1 MRFDVM
7 LTTAQRPGLEQ
18 NEVFT
23 NAVETAGWAEELGYR
38 GIWMLEH
45 HFTRYG
51 LCNSAITMAAYLL
64 GRTRTLRV
72 GSAITIVP
80 LEHPVKLAERVAMI
94 DQLSGGRFD
103 FGVGR
108 GTYVRDFEAFG
119 ADMSVNHLTFLQTM
133 KDVLRAWSD
142 EPYTVQGAA
151 GRTLA
156 ALPVNPRPLTRP
168 HPPVFVA
175 SNSPD
180 TVSWAASHGFPLLLR
195 EGLDDA
201 FKRKLVDQY
210 RQARPDAGR
219 AGAEVRHALNC
230 VAVLDDCDRRAR
242 DTAHTHVEWWVAE
255 GAATNG
261 LLSNRHRLPNY
272 RTYFEAVDAGRRAGT
287 GDKGALVDDMLALNL
302 VGSPQRCRARLE
314 EVCETTGVRHV
325 VLGFDANEPGPRTR
339 EVMER
344 FMAEVLRPV
353 AARYPEAPGQA
364 QQRTDGA
371 GPPPHADARPANRT
385 EGAAR

>member
-18 NEVFT
+18 NDVFT

-180 TVSWAASHGFPLLLR
+180 TV
-195 EGLDDA
+195 
-201 FKRKLVDQY
+201 
-210 RQARPDAGR
+210 
-219 AGAEVRHALNC
+219 
-230 VAVLDDCDRRAR
+230 
-242 DTAHTHVEWWVAE
+242 
-255 GAATNG
+255 
-261 LLSNRHRLPNY
+261 
-272 RTYFEAVDAGRRAGT
+272 
-287 GDKGALVDDMLALNL
+287 
-302 VGSPQRCRARLE
+302 
-314 EVCETTGVRHV
+314 
-325 VLGFDANEPGPRTR
+325 
-339 EVMER
+339 
-344 FMAEVLRPV
+344 
-353 AARYPEAPGQA
+353 
-364 QQRTDGA
+364 
-371 GPPPHADARPANRT
+371 
-385 EGAAR
+385 